1 MLPTLAACLEG
12 NNDDTNFNAGILS
25 ETEVHLLSLKEFSG
39 YFQDIASNPFPLDKS
54 PFTFDVVGLP

>member
-12 NNDDTNFNAGILS
+12 NNDDTNLNAGILS

-39 YFQDIASNPFPLDKS
+39 YSKQSLSLGQISLH
-54 PFTFDVVGLP
+54 V